1 MRSLAYKPG
10 TRKKGTGKCHLG
22 GHVTVSRPKDR
33 EADPDKRQSPG
44 VRTKIYVRDDMIGAG
59 KVDLLR
65 VVAETGSISGA
76 AKKMGLG
83 YRRAW
88 FLLETLQRCF
98 AAPLFVTLRG
108 GPGAGGTQLTDLG
121 RELLARHA
129 EHEAQVQE
137 ISAGFVAWLEENQ
150 P

>member
-1 MRSLAYKPG
+1 M
-10 TRKKGTGKCHLG
+10 
-22 GHVTVSRPKDR
+22 SRPKAI
-33 EADPDKRQSPG
+33 EQDPEKRRHPG

-65 VVAETGSISGA
+65 LVHRTGSISAA
-76 AKKMGLG
+76 AKEMGVG

-98 AAPLFVTLRG
+98 REPLFTTERG
-108 GPGAGGTQLTDLG
+108 GPGSGGTTLTELG
-121 RELLARHA
+121 EDLLARHA
-129 EHEAQVQE
+129 AHEEAIQELSRDFLDWLDAQ
-137 ISAGFVAWLEENQ
+137 Q